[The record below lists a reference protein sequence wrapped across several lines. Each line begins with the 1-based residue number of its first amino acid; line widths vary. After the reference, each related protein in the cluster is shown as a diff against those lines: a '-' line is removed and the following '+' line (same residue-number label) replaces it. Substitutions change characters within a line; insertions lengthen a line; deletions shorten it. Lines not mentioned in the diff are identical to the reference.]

1 MNTSRASLSLQNSKA
16 KSRNSTK
23 RTTKTAESPKNKIK
37 LIRRKER
44 IKVVNYKVLKLV
56 NRKLLKFLKLLKL
69 KNIFQCKTNPFKTQQ
84 KGKSSLQTQ
93 IETTRKAA
101 RLLVS
106 SK

>member
-23 RTTKTAESPKNKIK
+23 RTTKTAESPKNKTK

-44 IKVVNYKVLKLV
+44 IKVVNYKVLKSV
-56 NRKLLKFLKLLKL
+56 NRKLLKLLKL
-69 KNIFQCKTNPFKTQQ
+69 INIFQSKTNPIKTQQ
-84 KGKSSLQTQ
+84 KGKSPLQTQ

-101 RLLVS
+101 RL
-106 SK
+106 